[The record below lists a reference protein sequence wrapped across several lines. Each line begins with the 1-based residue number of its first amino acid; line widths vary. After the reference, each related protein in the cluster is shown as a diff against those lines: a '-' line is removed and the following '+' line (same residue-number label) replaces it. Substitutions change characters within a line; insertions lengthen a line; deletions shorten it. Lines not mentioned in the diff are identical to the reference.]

1 MERQSMTDQMLYP
14 RSKTARI
21 PCFTDCDELNIQSY
35 QHNCEDCGLLVS
47 ISQHSGSLR
56 LNHSMTPAQARE
68 MAAALV
74 SAADWIE
81 ANQVAY
87 E

>member
-1 MERQSMTDQMLYP
+1 MKDLMLYP
-14 RSKTARI
+14 RSKPTRI
-21 PCFTDCDELNIQSY
+21 PSFTDCDELDIQSY
-35 QHNCEDCGLLVS
+35 PHNREDCGLLVS

-81 ANQVAY
+81 ANQVDY